1 MINFN
6 NLSKKDQLDLLL
18 TESELGTLELQY
30 IASQHGC
37 GEAPLL
43 GTCIK
48 LLYRN
53 QLLEKDNKEFRK
65 QRSNVIEYIKSKNGY
80 GDLNYYKDILNMLGD
95 GDIDE

>member
-30 IASQHGC
+30 ITWQHGC
-37 GEAPLL
+37 GKDPLL

-53 QLLEKDNKEFRK
+53 QLLEKDNKELRK
-65 QRSNVIEYIKSKNGY
+65 QRSNVIEYVKSKHGY
-80 GDLNYYKDILNMLGD
+80 KDLNYYKDILNMLGD
-95 GDIDE
+95 GKE

>member
-1 MINFN
+1 LINFN

-30 IASQHGC
+30 IASLHGC
-37 GEAPLL
+37 GEDPLL

-53 QLLEKDNKEFRK
+53 QLLEKDNKELRK
-65 QRSNVIEYIKSKNGY
+65 QRSNVIEYIKSKHGY
-80 GDLNYYKDILNMLGD
+80 NDLNYYKDILNILGD
-95 GDIDE
+95 DICG